1 MSSRHLK
8 WRPFNKFRAVS
19 KFFDNG
25 QNLYCFSVIFKQ
37 GQGIAKYILIPG
49 LMFDNYTRDLV
60 SVDLSLK
67 ALTIASAV
75 NIFLNKSLHF
85 GYKT

>member
-1 MSSRHLK
+1 MFVKALHLACNLLLSFSPVVIQSFFWSMSFRHLK

-25 QNLYCFSVIFKQ
+25 QNLYCFSDIFKQ

-49 LMFDNYTRDLV
+49 LMFDNYIYRF
-60 SVDLSLK
+60 K
-67 ALTIASAV
+67 P
-75 NIFLNKSLHF
+75 
-85 GYKT
+85 